1 MGRSAV
7 DQRADLYALGVTLY
21 EMVTGTLLF
30 RASNRRQALDQHLNA
45 PIPDARGL
53 RPEVPLTLSAVIQW
67 AMAKEPGERYP
78 SIAGFV
84 AATTAAI
91 GASAGTQS

>member
-1 MGRSAV
+1 MLKADAWLFEVVWASALEHRGRT
-7 DQRADLYALGVTLY
+7 RK
-21 EMVTGTLLF
+21 
-30 RASNRRQALDQHLNA
+30 QALDQHLNA

-53 RPEVPLTLSAVIQW
+53 RPEGPSTLSAVIQW
-67 AMAKEPGERYP
+67 AMTKEPGERYP